1 MVGAVN
7 RAPESNSAPRHSISR
22 TPRTIATRQ
31 PMSAVGFHAG
41 ARYANTGREGID
53 ERTFRLELRV
63 SWSIEGPAYNG
74 FIPTMT
80 AASFAIPVEV
90 WRIQISAEPVDR
102 WREFL
107 LPDEVARADRFV
119 FPADRNRFTVTR
131 GVLRSLL
138 QPHLPVGARPVEFVF
153 NQWGKPEI
161 PGGGPRFNVTHS
173 GDFALIAIAQAD
185 VGVDIEQTSSLRR
198 VDDLAASVFTNT
210 ELARF
215 ECLRGDARTS
225 FFFRTWTCKEALIK
239 AAGAGLSIPV
249 DRIQIDF
256 TPEGASVLAPPGTLP
271 PGPWSL
277 HELDAPEEYTAAV
290 AVRADAMNLKIRD
303 CS

>member
-1 MVGAVN
+1 M
-7 RAPESNSAPRHSISR
+7 I
-22 TPRTIATRQ
+22 
-31 PMSAVGFHAG
+31 
-41 ARYANTGREGID
+41 
-53 ERTFRLELRV
+53 
-63 SWSIEGPAYNG
+63 
-74 FIPTMT
+74 

-90 WRIQISAEPVDR
+90 WRVQISAEPVDR

-107 LPDEVARADRFV
+107 LPDELARAGRFV

-138 QPHLPVGARPVEFVF
+138 QRQLPSEARPVEFVF

-161 PGGGPRFNVTHS
+161 PEGEPRFNVAHS
-173 GDFALIAIAQAD
+173 GDFALIAIAAQAD
-185 VGVDIEQTSSLRR
+185 VGVDIEQISALRR
-198 VDDLAASVFTNT
+198 VDELAASVFTST

-215 ECLRGDARTS
+215 ARLRGDARTS

-256 TPEGASVLAPPGTLP
+256 TPDGASVIAPPGALP

-277 HELDAPEEYTAAV
+277 HELDAPEDYAAAV
-290 AVRADAMNLKIRD
+290 AVRAGAMNLKIQEW
-303 CS
+303 S

>member
-1 MVGAVN
+1 
-7 RAPESNSAPRHSISR
+7 
-22 TPRTIATRQ
+22 
-31 PMSAVGFHAG
+31 
-41 ARYANTGREGID
+41 
-53 ERTFRLELRV
+53 
-63 SWSIEGPAYNG
+63 
-74 FIPTMT
+74 MT
-80 AASFAIPVEV
+80 AASSAIPVEV
-90 WRIQISAEPVDR
+90 WRIQISVEPADR

-107 LPDEVARADRFV
+107 LPGELARAGRFV

-138 QPHLPVGARPVEFVF
+138 QRDLPRDARPIEFVF

-161 PGGGPRFNVTHS
+161 PEGGPRFNVTHS

-185 VGVDIEQTSSLRR
+185 VGIDIEQISALRR
-198 VDDLAASVFTNT
+198 VDELAPSVFTST

-215 ECLRGDARTS
+215 ASLSGDARTS

-256 TPEGASVLAPPGTLP
+256 TPDGASVLAPSGTLP

-277 HELDAPEEYTAAV
+277 RELDAPAGYAAAV
-290 AVRADAMNLKIRD
+290 AIRAGAMNLKIQEW
-303 CS
+303 S